1 MDTDNIHVRTREEVE
16 EAKKEEMRELLIA
29 TFDNVSVLYEI
40 YKRRSWLDKL
50 FTDNILSM
58 DKDALYVSNQVAA
71 ICETQT
77 YMINNRRREL
87 LEYIN
92 PISMGEGT
100 SKTFKHNYISVFK
113 MKMIIGLTGE
123 GSEYTVPQLKE
134 IIYSGGKPAASTN
147 KTEEHISSD
156 QIFQIMQK
164 MNRFDKFVEM
174 IESDEF
180 FKEIDRRVQLTTDKL
195 LKESSNDDE
204 VHEKVTNLFDKI
216 AYGNDSIAIKE
227 ELFKEFDSL
236 LELYPKQAYSINMYK
251 TAADEKITRFKQD
264 ERELHVQKVKGTIAD
279 LIEKYSVSNSDNE
292 KDNIKNQLSRLAEQ
306 NPDMSFDIRMWL
318 STLSKEKTK
327 KGLLSRFFSN

>member
-1 MDTDNIHVRTREEVE
+1 MEYEYSDIRTKEEVE
-16 EAKKEEMRELLIA
+16 EASKEEMRELLIE

-58 DKDALYVSNQVAA
+58 DKDALYVSNQVAT

-87 LEYIN
+87 LDYIN
-92 PISMGEGT
+92 PISMGEGS

-134 IIYSGGKPAASTN
+134 IIYSGGKPTTTTN
-147 KTEEHISSD
+147 KSEEPTSSD
-156 QIFQIMQK
+156 QMFQMMQK
-164 MNRFDKFVEM
+164 MKRFEKFLDM

-180 FKEIDRRVQLTTDKL
+180 FKEIDRRVQVTTDKL
-195 LKESSNDDE
+195 LKESSSDDE
-204 VHEKVTNLFDKI
+204 VHEKIIKLFDKI
-216 AYGNDSIAIKE
+216 AYGNESVPIKE

-236 LELYPKQAYSINMYK
+236 LELYPKQSYSINMYK

-292 KDNIKNQLSRLAEQ
+292 RDTIKNQLSRLSDQ

-318 STLSKEKTK
+318 STLSKEKAK